1 MGNQEIIHLQLIK
14 QYIIASQLN
23 CSTNIKNCSIKIKSQ
38 TEKSTEY

>member
-23 CSTNIKNCSIKIKSQ
+23 CSTKVIAVLILNRKQK
-38 TEKSTEY
+38 KSTEY